1 MWFVSVSCLR
11 DQVYPGLYKCCL
23 SYHKNWIKPNI
34 KLNALVLKNLQTIM
48 LEKTV
53 KKTTPDSSDL
63 EVSGREFRSLT
74 EGSDSVPYQ
83 SA

>member
-1 MWFVSVSCLR
+1 
-11 DQVYPGLYKCCL
+11 
-23 SYHKNWIKPNI
+23 
-34 KLNALVLKNLQTIM
+34 M

-83 SA
+83 SAWL